1 MKFTCD
7 RQALLRAASTAARA
21 ASPKSPIP
29 ALEGLLIEAT
39 ERGKVRITGYDLKTG
54 ILSETE
60 AHVPESGDIVVNARL
75 FGDIIR
81 RLPGDQVTVSVGSA
95 GTTARIECGET
106 AYDIVGTQAIDYPA
120 LPVPDGQTALFIDG
134 ETLRDMLVQTIFA
147 VSDNES
153 RPALTGALLEAEGDT
168 LTVVAVDG
176 FRLALRREKLE
187 RESESTVFIVP
198 GAALHEVER
207 IISASE
213 PEGVSIIVGDKH
225 ITFKTG
231 ETLLISRRLEGEFID
246 YRRAVPKDGRYTLAV
261 SRRDL
266 EQAVDRVSLI
276 ISDKVKSPVRCVFSN
291 DHVSL
296 LTISAYGRASD
307 ECELSGECDKMEIGF
322 NNRYLLD
329 ALRAAPSENLLL
341 CVTSPVQPCVI
352 IPQDADDDSFQ
363 YMVLPV
369 RLGGADM
376 RSDA

>member
-7 RQALLRAASTAARA
+7 RQSLLQAASTAARA

-29 ALEGLLIEAT
+29 ALEGLLLEAT

-54 ILSETE
+54 IVSETE
-60 AHVPESGDIVVNARL
+60 AHVPESGAIVVNARL

-81 RLPGDQVTVSVGSA
+81 RLPGDQVTISVGTA

-106 AYDIVGTQAIDYPA
+106 AYDIVSTQAIDYPA

-134 ETLRDMLVQTIFA
+134 PTLRDMLSQTIFA

-153 RPALTGALLEAEGDT
+153 RPALTGAMLEAEGDT
-168 LTVVAVDG
+168 LTVIAVDG

-187 RESESTVFIVP
+187 RATENAIFIVP
-198 GAALHEVER
+198 GTALHEVER
-207 IISASE
+207 IISAAE
-213 PEGVSIIVGDKH
+213 TEVVNILVGDKH

-231 ETLLISRRLEGEFID
+231 DTLLISRRLEGEFID
-246 YRRAVPKDGRYTLAV
+246 YRRAVPRDGRFSLAV
-261 SRRDL
+261 SRRGL

-276 ISDKVKSPVRCVFSN
+276 ISDKVKSPVRCVFSDN
-291 DHVSL
+291 RVSL
-296 LTISAYGRASD
+296 LTISAHGRASD
-307 ECELSGECDKMEIGF
+307 ECELEGECEKMEIGF

-329 ALRAAPSENLLL
+329 ALKAAPAENIML
-341 CVTSPVQPCVI
+341 CVTSPIQPCVI
-352 IPQDADDDSFQ
+352 VPQDPEDDSFQ

-369 RLGGADM
+369 RLGGTEV
-376 RSDA
+376 RSDG

>member
-7 RQALLRAASTAARA
+7 RQALLQAASTAARA
-21 ASPKSPIP
+21 SSPKSPIP
-29 ALEGLLIEAT
+29 ALEGLLLEAT
-39 ERGKVRITGYDLKTG
+39 ERGMVRITGYDLKTG
-54 ILSETE
+54 IVSETE

-81 RLPGDQVTVSVGSA
+81 RLPGDQVTISVGSS
-95 GTTARIECGET
+95 GTTTRIECGDT
-106 AYDIVGTQAIDYPA
+106 AYDIVGTSAIDYPA

-134 ETLRDMLVQTIFA
+134 VTLRDMLSQTTFA

-153 RPALTGALLEAEGDT
+153 RPALTGALFEAEGET

-176 FRLALRREKLE
+176 FRLALRREKLVKPTE
-187 RESESTVFIVP
+187 NTMFIVP

-207 IISASE
+207 IVSAAVSE
-213 PEGVSIIVGDKH
+213 EVCILIGDKH

-231 ETLLISRRLEGEFID
+231 DTLLISRRLEGEFID
-246 YRRAVPKDGRYTLAV
+246 YRRAIPRDGRYSLAA

-266 EQAVDRVSLI
+266 EYAVDRVSLI
-276 ISDKVKSPVRCVFSN
+276 ISDKVKSPVRCIFAS

-296 LTISAYGRASD
+296 LTISAHGRASD
-307 ECELSGECDKMEIGF
+307 ECELAGDCEKMEIGF

-329 ALRAAPSENLLL
+329 ALRAAPAENIML
-341 CVTSPVQPCVI
+341 CLTSPIQPCVI
-352 IPQDADDDSFQ
+352 VPQDPEDDSFQ

-369 RLGGADM
+369 RLGGTEV
-376 RSDA
+376 RSEG

>member
-7 RQALLRAASTAARA
+7 RQALLQAASTAARA

-29 ALEGLLIEAT
+29 ALEGLLLEAS

-54 ILSETE
+54 IVSETE
-60 AHVPESGDIVVNARL
+60 AHVPESGAIVVNARL

-81 RLPGDQVTVSVGSA
+81 RLPGDQVTITVGA
-95 GTTARIECGET
+95 AAATARIECGDT

-120 LPVPDGQTALFIDG
+120 LPVPDGQTALLIHG
-134 ETLRDMLVQTIFA
+134 PTLRDMLSQTIFA

-153 RPALTGALLEAEGDT
+153 RPALTGALLETEGET
-168 LTVVAVDG
+168 LTIVAVDG

-187 RESESTVFIVP
+187 KETENMVFIVP
-198 GAALHEVER
+198 GTALHEVER
-207 IISASE
+207 IISAAE
-213 PEGVSIIVGDKH
+213 AEEVSIIVGDKH
-225 ITFKTG
+225 ITFKMG
-231 ETLLISRRLEGEFID
+231 DTLLISRRLEGEFID
-246 YRRAVPKDGRYTLAV
+246 YRRAVPKDGRFSLSV
-261 SRRDL
+261 SRREL

-276 ISDKVKSPVRCVFSN
+276 ISDKVKSPVRCIFSD

-307 ECELSGECDKMEIGF
+307 ECGISGECEKMEIGF

-329 ALRAAPSENLLL
+329 ALRAAPAENLTM
-341 CVTSPVQPCVI
+341 CVTSPIQPCVI
-352 IPQDADDDSFQ
+352 VPEDPEDDSFQ

-369 RLGGADM
+369 RLGGVDV
-376 RSDA
+376 RSEG

>member
-1 MKFTCD
+1 MNFTCD
-7 RQALLRAASTAARA
+7 RQALLQAVSTAARA

-54 ILSETE
+54 IVSETE

-81 RLPGDQVTVSVGSA
+81 RLPGDQVAVSVGTASA
-95 GTTARIECGET
+95 TARIECGDT
-106 AYDIVGTQAIDYPA
+106 AYDIVRTQATDYPA
-120 LPVPDGQTALFIDG
+120 LPIPDGRTALFIDG
-134 ETLRDMLVQTIFA
+134 PTLRDMLSQTIFA

-153 RPALTGALLEAEGDT
+153 RPALTGALLEAENDT

-187 RESESTVFIVP
+187 KETEDTVFIVP

-207 IISASE
+207 IISAAE
-213 PEGVSIIVGDKH
+213 AEEVSILVGDKH

-231 ETLLISRRLEGEFID
+231 DALLISRRLEGEVID
-246 YRRAVPKDGRYTLAV
+246 YRRAVPKDGRYSLGV
-261 SRRDL
+261 SRREL

-291 DHVSL
+291 NHVSL

-307 ECELSGECDKMEIGF
+307 ECELSGECEKMEIGF

-329 ALRAAPSENLLL
+329 ALRAAPAENLVL
-341 CVTSPVQPCVI
+341 CVTSPIQPCVI
-352 IPQDADDDSFQ
+352 LPQDPEDDSFQ

-369 RLGGADM
+369 RLGGADV
-376 RSDA
+376 RSEG